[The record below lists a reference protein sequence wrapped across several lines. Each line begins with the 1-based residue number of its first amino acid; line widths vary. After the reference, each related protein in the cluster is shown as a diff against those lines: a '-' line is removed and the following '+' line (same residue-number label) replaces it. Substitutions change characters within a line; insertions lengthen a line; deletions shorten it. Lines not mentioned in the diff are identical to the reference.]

1 MSVMSNFKGTPGPWK
16 IDPILIKVKD
26 GGSCPAYI
34 REQNDVIIADM
45 NFNIPAGIGS
55 KECTANAKLIAAAPD
70 LLGALKELLECDY
83 TSGTHLYTAQLRAR
97 AAIEKATTA

>member
-1 MSVMSNFKGTPGPWK
+1 MNDNKYTPGPWK

-34 REQNDVIIADM
+34 RDQNDVIIADM

-55 KECTANAKLIAAAPD
+55 KECTANAKLIEVAPD
-70 LLGALKELLECDY
+70 MYEIIKELYEYSMSTGHKGLIFHKLD
-83 TSGTHLYTAQLRAR
+83 
-97 AAIEKATTA
+97 AIMTKVNS

>member
-1 MSVMSNFKGTPGPWK
+1 MSDFKGTSGPWK

-34 REQNDVIIADM
+34 RDQNDVIIADM

-55 KECTANAKLIAAAPD
+55 NECTANAKLIAASPD
-70 LLGALKELLECDY
+70 MLDVLIEVKKHLLDKGYGPLDTVY
-83 TSGTHLYTAQLRAR
+83 AR
-97 AAIEKATTA
+97 IIIAIEKATT